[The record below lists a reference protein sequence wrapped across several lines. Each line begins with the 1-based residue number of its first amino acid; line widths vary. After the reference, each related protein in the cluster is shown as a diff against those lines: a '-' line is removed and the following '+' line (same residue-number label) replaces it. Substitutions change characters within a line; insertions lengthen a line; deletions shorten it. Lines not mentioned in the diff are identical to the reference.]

1 MSTSAKKLS
10 LLFGLMIVLAATLA
24 MATTPMPRPG
34 VHSEHFTGALANLAL
49 GARFTQPFTLTVD
62 RYSTEADLQ
71 RWNDIL
77 VTRGP
82 YALRDE
88 LWKQEDG
95 HLSVGGRLG
104 YPVAA
109 VVSRETPA
117 GRTLLVLFNRPL
129 RNFEVSRLTRSSKY
143 QFSYIELNLD
153 RNDQGNGE
161 LIAAAKLRPTG
172 GNNLEVESLGVQ
184 PFRLLDVR
192 AN

>member
-1 MSTSAKKLS
+1 MSRAKKLP
-10 LLFGLMIVLAATLA
+10 LIFGLMIVLAASLA

-34 VHSEHFTGALANLAL
+34 AHSEHFTGALANLAL

-62 RYSTEADLQ
+62 HYSTEADLA
-71 RWNDIL
+71 RWNAIL
-77 VTRGP
+77 AAKGP

-109 VVSRETPA
+109 VVSRETPS
-117 GRTLLVLFNRPL
+117 GRKLLVLLNRPL
-129 RNFEVSRLTRSSKY
+129 RNFEVSRFTRSSKY
-143 QFSYIELNLD
+143 PFGYLELNLD
-153 RNDQGNGE
+153 RNEQGTGE
-161 LIAAAKLRPTG
+161 FIAAAKLHQID
-172 GNNLEVESLGVQ
+172 GNDLEVESLGVQ
-184 PFRLLDVR
+184 PFRLLQVR